1 MNPWPGAHTVL
12 GERRIKVHRTLASTL
27 DPEGAAPGQVIALDP
42 EGILV
47 ACTEGTLEI
56 QELQESGR
64 KRVDARSFASGR
76 GVCGR
81 RSVFERRARRM
92 KIYTKTGDTGD
103 TGLFGGAR
111 VSKASPRVEAYGEVD
126 ELNSAVGWAR
136 VAVSNADLDELL
148 NQIQNDLF
156 EVGAELGSTEDRKK
170 KSAMPLIAEP
180 QVEALERAID
190 KYEEG
195 PAGAHVVRPAGRQ

>member
-1 MNPWPGAHTVL
+1 
-12 GERRIKVHRTLASTL
+12 
-27 DPEGAAPGQVIALDP
+27 
-42 EGILV
+42 
-47 ACTEGTLEI
+47 
-56 QELQESGR
+56 
-64 KRVDARSFASGR
+64 
-76 GVCGR
+76 
-81 RSVFERRARRM
+81 M

-195 PAGAHVVRPAGRQ
+195 PPALTSFVLPGGSEGAARFHVARCVCRRAERSLVALGTQENLRGELFRYVNRLSDLLFVLARYANHVAGVQDIPWKGQGG

>member
-1 MNPWPGAHTVL
+1 
-12 GERRIKVHRTLASTL
+12 
-27 DPEGAAPGQVIALDP
+27 
-42 EGILV
+42 
-47 ACTEGTLEI
+47 
-56 QELQESGR
+56 
-64 KRVDARSFASGR
+64 
-76 GVCGR
+76 
-81 RSVFERRARRM
+81 M

-111 VSKASPRVEAYGEVD
+111 VSKASPRVDAYGEVD

-136 VAVSNADLDELL
+136 VAVSNPDLDALL

-156 EVGAELGSTEDRKK
+156 EVGAELGSTDDRKK

-190 KYEEG
+190 EYEEG
-195 PAGAHVVRPAGRQ
+195 PPALTSFVLPGGSEGAARFHLARCVCRRAERSLVALGTQENLRGELFRYVNRLSDLLFVLARDANHVAGVEDIPWKGQGG